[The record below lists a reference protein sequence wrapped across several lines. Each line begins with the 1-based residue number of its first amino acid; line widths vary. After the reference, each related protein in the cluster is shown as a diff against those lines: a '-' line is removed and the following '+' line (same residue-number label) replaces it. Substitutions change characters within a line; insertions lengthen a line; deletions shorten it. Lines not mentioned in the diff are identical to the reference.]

1 MATTFKNL
9 AIQPSSTVLVTGVNG
24 FIGSH
29 VADQF
34 LHAGYR
40 VHGTARDTGKVSW
53 IAELFTETYGA
64 GRFGLFCVPDIAA
77 EGAFDKAV
85 EGVSAFVHVA
95 SNVSFDADPAKVI
108 PPAVD
113 GAMNA
118 LRAANGEPSV
128 KRYVLTSSSFAVL
141 LPKPDTAVTVTKDTW
156 NEESIRIAE
165 SPSNIPEQAFHSY
178 AASKALAEKEVWRA
192 YHEGRTRPDLVVN
205 TGKSVMLVR
214 HCGYTHVRIAVLPS
228 ANFGKSLSVPN
239 QGHPS
244 TSKFIEYLWK
254 GENID
259 QIAGIPPRKSI
270 KRLPCL
276 TQQAIRKGLTV
287 E

>member
-1 MATTFKNL
+1 MATTFKNP
-9 AIQPSSTVLVTGVNG
+9 AIQPGSTVLVTGVNG

-34 LHAGYR
+34 LRAGYCVR
-40 VHGTARDTGKVSW
+40 GTARDTAKVSW

-64 GRFGLFCVPDIAA
+64 GRFELFCVPDIAA
-77 EGAFDKAV
+77 GGAFNEAV
-85 EGVSAFVHVA
+85 KGVSAFVHVA

-108 PPAVD
+108 PPAVG

-118 LRAANGEPSV
+118 LKAANGEPSV
-128 KRYVLTSSSFAVL
+128 KRYVLTSSSFAVS

-165 SPSNIPEQAFHSY
+165 SPSNFPEQAFHNY

-205 TGKSVMLVR
+205 T
-214 HCGYTHVRIAVLPS
+214 VLPS
-228 ANFGKSLSVPN
+228 ANFGKILSVPN

-270 KRLPCL
+270 KRLHCL